1 MTVSTLSNSP
11 PRLLMEG
18 EELERLV
25 EQLGENIGERVK
37 ALGLQLP
44 LLVGIQ
50 TGGNWIAQRLRPVL
64 GYELGELN
72 ISFYRDDFS
81 HIGLHPRVGP
91 SRLPPRL
98 DERHVVLVDDVLFT
112 GRTVR
117 AALNELFDYGRPAG
131 VSLAVLFDRPGREL
145 PIQPD
150 VCGKQL
156 DLTPNQ
162 HVKLKGPQ
170 PLQLILQEAP

>member
-1 MTVSTLSNSP
+1 MTASTLLHRP
-11 PRLLMEG
+11 PRILMEG

-25 EQLGENIGERVK
+25 EQLGEKLGERVK
-37 ALGLQLP
+37 DMEVQLP

-50 TGGNWIAQRLRPVL
+50 TGGSWIAQRLRPIL
-64 GYELGELN
+64 GCELGELN

-98 DERHVVLVDDVLFT
+98 SKRHVILVDDVIFT

-131 VSLAVLFDRPGREL
+131 VSLAVLFERPGREL

-156 DLTPNQ
+156 DLTRNQ
-162 HVKLKGPQ
+162 QVKLRGPQ
-170 PLQLILQEAP
+170 PLQLILQEVP